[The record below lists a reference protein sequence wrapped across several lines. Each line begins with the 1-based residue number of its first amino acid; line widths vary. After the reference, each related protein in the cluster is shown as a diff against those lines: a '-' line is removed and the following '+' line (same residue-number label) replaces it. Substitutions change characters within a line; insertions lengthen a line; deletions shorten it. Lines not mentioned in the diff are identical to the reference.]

1 MLIEE
6 SYKDVATKDGG
17 NMRVFIW
24 HPMVPNYPKAKFPG
38 VVVFSEIYQ
47 VTGPVARFAKQIAG
61 QGYIV
66 AAPSSYH
73 EFTGPEPLAYDG
85 PGTDKGNDWKVAKKL
100 AAYDEDA
107 ELSVSLLL
115 SLETCNGRIG
125 ATGMCLGGHLAYRCA
140 LDKRVSAAVCYFATD
155 IHSKTLGEG
164 KNDDSLARAKDIK
177 GELIMI
183 FGKKDNHV
191 PPEGRDLIR
200 KTLHEAG
207 ICFSF
212 FEAAWAQHAFIRDE
226 MSKGRYDPGLTK
238 ICFEMLLELFNRTLR
253 SDLGP
258 RVGGEQEIEDVC

>member
-1 MLIEE
+1 
-6 SYKDVATKDGG
+6 
-17 NMRVFIW
+17 
-24 HPMVPNYPKAKFPG
+24 
-38 VVVFSEIYQ
+38 

-73 EFTGPEPLAYDG
+73 EFTGPEPLEYDG

-115 SLETCNGRIG
+115 SLDTCNGRIG

-155 IHSKTLGEG
+155 IHSQTLGAG

-177 GELIMI
+177 GELVMVYIRPQVTTCSRT
-183 FGKKDNHV
+183 DTQLDLRQ
-191 PPEGRDLIR
+191 EGQSCA
-200 KTLHEAG
+200 T
-207 ICFSF
+207 
-212 FEAAWAQHAFIRDE
+212 
-226 MSKGRYDPGLTK
+226 
-238 ICFEMLLELFNRTLR
+238 
-253 SDLGP
+253 
-258 RVGGEQEIEDVC
+258 

>member
-1 MLIEE
+1 
-6 SYKDVATKDGG
+6 
-17 NMRVFIW
+17 
-24 HPMVPNYPKAKFPG
+24 MV
-38 VVVFSEIYQ
+38 

-115 SLETCNGRIG
+115 SLETCNGRVG

-155 IHSKTLGEG
+155 IHSKTLGAG

-177 GELIMI
+177 GELIMVC
-183 FGKKDNHV
+183 FRYV
-191 PPEGRDLIR
+191 MRSARRLIISR
-200 KTLHEAG
+200 SLA
-207 ICFSF
+207 
-212 FEAAWAQHAFIRDE
+212 R
-226 MSKGRYDPGLTK
+226 
-238 ICFEMLLELFNRTLR
+238 RTTMYL
-253 SDLGP
+253 P
-258 RVGGEQEIEDVC
+258 RVVISFARHCTRPASASASSRLLGLSVSTIVSVHHSSS